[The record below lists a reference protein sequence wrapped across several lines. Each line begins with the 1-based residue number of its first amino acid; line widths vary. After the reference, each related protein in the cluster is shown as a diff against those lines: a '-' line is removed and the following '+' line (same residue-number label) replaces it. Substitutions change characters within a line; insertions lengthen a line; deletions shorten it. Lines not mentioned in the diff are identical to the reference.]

1 MTSDKAIL
9 NILEEQMRSYKMFH
23 DLLIKERQCL
33 VKIDPEM
40 VEEISKEKD
49 TVIMRLRL
57 LEEERQRLVRK
68 FSEEN
73 NIEAEVNLKELARIT
88 GNECYTKVRSRLLS
102 LLQSIAELNKFNSIL
117 IDRSLNYFK
126 MTSQFIGSFTNR
138 DTTKKS
144 GVMVSKET

>member
-1 MTSDKAIL
+1 MTSDTAIL
-9 NILEEQMRSYKMFH
+9 NILEEQVRSYRLFH
-23 DLLIKERQCL
+23 DLLIRERKCL

-73 NIEAEVNLKELARIT
+73 NLQGEVNLKELGRIT
-88 GNECYTKVRSRLLS
+88 GNERYKTIRLQLLE

-126 MTSQFIGSFTNR
+126 MTSHFIGSFTHQDISR
-138 DTTKKS
+138 KS